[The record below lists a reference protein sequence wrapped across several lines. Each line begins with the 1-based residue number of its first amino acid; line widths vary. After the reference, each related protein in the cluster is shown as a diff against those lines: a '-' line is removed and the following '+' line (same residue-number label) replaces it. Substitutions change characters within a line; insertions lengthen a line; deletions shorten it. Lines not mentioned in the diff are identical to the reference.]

1 MRLQIVGVGRLKD
14 GPERS
19 LTDDYVSRTL
29 PLARQLGFR
38 GFDEHEVASGG
49 GLEAEGARLLARIPD
64 GANCLRLDEAGENLT
79 STELARRLAAWRDD
93 GLRDTVFLIGGAEGF
108 SADVRRAV
116 PRTLAFGAQT
126 WPHRLVRAMLAEQV
140 YRAMTI
146 LAGTP
151 YHKACPDRK
160 KEGLQYLEEGG
171 KTWSPVK
178 RGSLCRP
185 HLALSTHRRA
195 FGSRRRT

>member
-38 GFDEHEVASGG
+38 GFDEQVVASGG

-64 GANCLRLDEAGENLT
+64 GANCLRPDEAGENLT

-116 PRTLAFGAQT
+116 PRTLAFGVQT

-151 YHKACPDRK
+151 YHKA
-160 KEGLQYLEEGG
+160 
-171 KTWSPVK
+171 
-178 RGSLCRP
+178 
-185 HLALSTHRRA
+185 
-195 FGSRRRT
+195 

>member
-19 LTDDYVSRTL
+19 LTDDYAGRTL
-29 PLARQLGFR
+29 ALARQLGFR
-38 GFDEHEVASGG
+38 GLDEHEVASGG
-49 GLEAEGARLLARIPD
+49 GLEAEGARLLARIPP
-64 GANCLRLDEAGENLT
+64 GARCLRLDEAGENLT
-79 STELARRLAAWRDD
+79 SAELARRLAAWRDE

-108 SADVRRAV
+108 SAEVRRAV
-116 PRTLAFGAQT
+116 PAALAFGAQT

-151 YHKACPDRK
+151 YHKA
-160 KEGLQYLEEGG
+160 
-171 KTWSPVK
+171 
-178 RGSLCRP
+178 
-185 HLALSTHRRA
+185 
-195 FGSRRRT
+195 

>member
-64 GANCLRLDEAGENLT
+64 GANGLRLDEAGENLT

-108 SADVRRAV
+108 SAEVRRAV
-116 PRTLAFGAQT
+116 PKTLAFGAQT

-140 YRAMTI
+140 YGAMTI

-151 YHKACPDRK
+151 YHKA
-160 KEGLQYLEEGG
+160 
-171 KTWSPVK
+171 
-178 RGSLCRP
+178 
-185 HLALSTHRRA
+185 
-195 FGSRRRT
+195 

>member
-19 LTDDYVSRTL
+19 LTDDYIGRTL

-38 GFDEHEVASGG
+38 GLEEHEVASGG
-49 GLEAEGARLLARIPD
+49 GLEAEGTRLLARIAD
-64 GANCLRLDEAGENLT
+64 GATCLRLDEAGDNLT
-79 STELARRLAAWRDD
+79 SSELARRLAAWRDD
-93 GLRDTVFLIGGAEGF
+93 GVRDTIFLIGGAEGY
-108 SADVRRAV
+108 SQEVRRAV

-151 YHKACPDRK
+151 YHKA
-160 KEGLQYLEEGG
+160 
-171 KTWSPVK
+171 
-178 RGSLCRP
+178 
-185 HLALSTHRRA
+185 
-195 FGSRRRT
+195 

>member
-1 MRLQIVGVGRLKD
+1 MRIGIVGVGRLKD

-19 LTDDYVSRTL
+19 LTDDYMSRTL

-49 GLEAEGARLLARIPD
+49 GMAAEGARLLAKIPE
-64 GANCLRLDEAGENLT
+64 GAQAVRLDEGGENLT
-79 STELARRLAAWRDD
+79 SEALARRLAAWRDE
-93 GLRDTVFLIGGAEGF
+93 GLRDAVFLIGGAEGY
-108 SADVRRAV
+108 SPDVRKAV
-116 PRTLAFGAQT
+116 PKTLAFGVQT

-151 YHKACPDRK
+151 YHKA
-160 KEGLQYLEEGG
+160 
-171 KTWSPVK
+171 
-178 RGSLCRP
+178 
-185 HLALSTHRRA
+185 
-195 FGSRRRT
+195 

>member
-1 MRLQIVGVGRLKD
+1 MRLTLLGVGRLKD
-14 GPERS
+14 GPERI
-19 LTDDYVSRTL
+19 LADDYIGRTL

-38 GFDEHEVASGG
+38 GVDEAEVASGG
-49 GLEAEGARLLARIPD
+49 GLEAEGARLLARLPE
-64 GANCLRLDEAGENLT
+64 GAMCMRLDEAGENIT

-93 GLRDTVFLIGGAEGF
+93 GQRDAMFLIGGAEGF

-116 PRTLAFGAQT
+116 PKSIAFGAQT

-151 YHKACPDRK
+151 YHKA
-160 KEGLQYLEEGG
+160 
-171 KTWSPVK
+171 
-178 RGSLCRP
+178 
-185 HLALSTHRRA
+185 
-195 FGSRRRT
+195 

>member
-14 GPERS
+14 GPERA

-29 PLARQLGFR
+29 PLARQMGFR
-38 GFDEHEVASGG
+38 AFDEHEVASGG

-108 SADVRRAV
+108 SAEVRRAV

-151 YHKACPDRK
+151 YHKA
-160 KEGLQYLEEGG
+160 
-171 KTWSPVK
+171 
-178 RGSLCRP
+178 
-185 HLALSTHRRA
+185 
-195 FGSRRRT
+195 